1 MQAAEG
7 KGPLQSKE
15 VWPTGQFNTIY
26 GNGDNTYNTVTS
38 IGPNNAVTGTTTTVN
53 SSSVVSG
60 ATPPWP
66 QQNVNGKWQGG
77 TVGAAVPGLNLNING
92 NGPLAVSYV
101 CAPEPSVSLQDMET
115 IFADLWAEA
124 TFSGTCFV
132 QLQGSNNRFYQNTLY
147 TSTSWITIASGT
159 LTTSSGNTNLTLNN
173 VASSVENPKLAYRII
188 ASGSAVGIIDWA
200 IPGMYVDYSA
210 MGIGNNAIDANGN
223 IGQMSIQNVRNL
235 SIVSGTVVSG
245 YQSVTVT
252 SGSTPY
258 SNLNANRTFLGN

>member
-7 KGPLQSKE
+7 KGPLQSKK

-38 IGPNNAVTGTTTTVN
+38 IGPNNAVTGTATTVN

-77 TVGAAVPGLNLNING
+77 TVGSAVPGLNLNVNG
-92 NGPLAVSYV
+92 NGVTDVSYV
-101 CAPEPSVSLQDMET
+101 CAPEPNVSLQDMET
-115 IFADLWAEA
+115 LYVDLWITAG
-124 TFSGTCFV
+124 FSGTCFF
-132 QLQGSNNRFYQNTLY
+132 QLQGSNDRFYQNTNY
-147 TSTSWITIASGT
+147 NSTNWNTLATGTIT
-159 LTTSSGNTNLTLNN
+159 TTSGNQTFTLNN
-173 VASSVENPKLAYRII
+173 TLSTVENPKLAYRIT
-188 ASGSAVGIIDWA
+188 ASGGTGIVNWA